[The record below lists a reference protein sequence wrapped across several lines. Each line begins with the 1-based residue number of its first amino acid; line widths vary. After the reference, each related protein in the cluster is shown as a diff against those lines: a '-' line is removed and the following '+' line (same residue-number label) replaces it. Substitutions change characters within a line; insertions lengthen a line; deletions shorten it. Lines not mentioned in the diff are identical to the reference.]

1 MMAVVFENW
10 KDSDM
15 NYFVKGKDLLLAI
28 DFKLEN
34 LNY

>member
-15 NYFVKGKDLLLAI
+15 NYLVKGKDLLLAI
-28 DFKLEN
+28 DFKHIQT
-34 LNY
+34 